1 MKKKSQNRILSE
13 HGYFT
18 YPCSTWQFS
27 LHALWQD
34 APASHRGTFRTK
46 REAVAFALALPKRFN
61 PNKYGCPNCLA
72 EGFIDTPCNACG
84 HEADSSL
91 P

>member
-1 MKKKSQNRILSE
+1 MKKKSQDRILSE

-18 YPCSTWQFS
+18 YPCSSWQFS

-46 REAVAFALALPKRFN
+46 REAVAFALALPRRTN
-61 PNKYGCPNCLA
+61 PDKYGCPNCLA
-72 EGFIDTPCNACG
+72 EGITDALCDKCG
-84 HEADSSL
+84 RAANPSL
-91 P
+91 K